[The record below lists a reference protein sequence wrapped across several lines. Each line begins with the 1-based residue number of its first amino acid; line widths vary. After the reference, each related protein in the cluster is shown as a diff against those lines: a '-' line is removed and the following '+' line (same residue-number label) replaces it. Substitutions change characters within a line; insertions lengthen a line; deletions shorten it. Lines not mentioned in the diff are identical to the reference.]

1 MSTPWFGV
9 DSSITKTR
17 TTSYV
22 ANGFFASVS
31 QTAYE
36 NGSFLA
42 LALGVTRHGN
52 IEM

>member
-1 MSTPWFGV
+1 MSMPWFGV
-9 DSSITKTR
+9 DSSITKMQ

-22 ANGFFASVS
+22 ANGFFALVL

-42 LALGVTRHGN
+42 LALGETRHGN
-52 IEM
+52 IKT